1 VGKLGIHEHTVDID
15 GKSITFEAGTLAAQA
30 GGAVVVTLGDTKVL
44 STTTASKQPKDFLPF
59 FPLTIEVEERMYAN
73 GRIPGSFFKREGR
86 PSENAIL
93 VCRLTDRPLRPT
105 FAEGLRNEVQVVN
118 TIIQTTQFDPYD
130 VVAMNGSSLST
141 MLSGIP
147 FAGPVAAVR
156 YAMLRDGSWVAFPSF
171 EELEEE
177 AVFNMVISGRVED
190 DGEVAILMI
199 EAEATRDAWVKIDMG
214 APAPTE
220 QLVGQAIEDVK
231 PIIRELCEAQQA
243 FVDVVGVRDAGEFPL
258 FLDYSDEVFDQVFA
272 FAADRVEEV
281 YRRSELGKA
290 DKDEAL
296 GAIKADAVADVVA
309 NGPADLD
316 DEARSK
322 QAGEAFRSTEK
333 KVVRRL
339 IVDEGFRV
347 DGRGVTDLRPLSAE
361 VQVLPKTHGSALFQ
375 RGETQVMSVLALGT
389 TRDGQR
395 LDTLDPAD
403 EKLFLHHYNMPPY
416 STGEAGRVGS
426 PKRREIGHGAL
437 AERALIPMLPDTD
450 EWPYAMRVVSDV
462 LSSNGSTSMGS
473 VCAASLAL
481 MDGGVPTHAPVS
493 GIAMGLVYENGK
505 YTTLT
510 DIQGVEDFFGDMDF
524 KVAGPEGF
532 ITALQLDTKLAGI
545 PAQVLQDA
553 LLQARDARMEILD
566 VMNGAIS
573 EPRAEVADGA
583 PRVEVVHIP
592 QDKIGAVI
600 GPRGAIIKELVEV
613 TGAQIDVDEEGG
625 RGVVKIYATSGEQ
638 ARDALDRINAIA
650 NPQLP
655 EKGERYQATVVKT
668 VDFGAFVSLTPGTDG
683 LLHISALSKK
693 AGRRLNHA
701 EEAVDVGEIV
711 LVEVKDVLD
720 GGRKFKLEYVGEK
733 ATGGDAP
740 EGGDRDGGDKGG
752 RGGDRGD
759 RGGRGG
765 ERGGRGG
772 SGRDRGGR
780 GGDRGGRGGD
790 KPTDGGDAPAASDA
804 DESADRPAPREER
817 SGSGDDRE
825 AGRERTRTRVR
836 SRSRDR
842 D

>member
-1 VGKLGIHEHTVDID
+1 MGKLGIHEHTVEID
-15 GKSITFEAGTLAAQA
+15 GKYLTFEAGTLAAQA
-30 GGAVVVTLGDTKVL
+30 GGAVVTSLGDTKVL
-44 STTTASKQPKDFLPF
+44 STTTASRDPKDFLPF
-59 FPLTIEVEERMYAN
+59 FPLTIEVEERMYAT

-141 MLSGIP
+141 MLSGLP

-177 AVFNMVISGRVED
+177 GVFNMVISGRVED

-199 EAEATRDAWVKIDMG
+199 EAEATPDAWIKVDMG

-220 QLVGQAIEDVK
+220 QVVGEAIEAVK
-231 PIIRELCEAQQA
+231 PLIRQLCEAQQA
-243 FVDVVGVRDAGEFPL
+243 FVDEVGIRDAGEFPL
-258 FLDYSDEVFDQVFA
+258 FLDYTEEVFEQVFA
-272 FAADRVEEV
+272 AAAGPVEDV

-290 DKDEAL
+290 EKDDAV
-296 GAIKADAVADVVA
+296 GQIKADAVAQVVA
-309 NGPADLD
+309 EGPADLD
-316 DEARSK
+316 EEARAK
-322 QAGEAFRSTEK
+322 QAAEAFRATEK

-347 DGRGVTDLRPLSAE
+347 DGRGVADLRSISAE
-361 VQVLPKTHGSALFQ
+361 VQVLPRTHGSALFQ
-375 RGETQVMSVLALGT
+375 RGETQVMSVLSLGT

-395 LDTLDPAD
+395 LDTLDPSD

-416 STGEAGRVGS
+416 ATGEAGRVGS

-437 AERALIPMLPDTD
+437 AERSLIPVLPDQD
-450 EWPYAMRVVSDV
+450 AWPYAMRLVSDV

-473 VCAASLAL
+473 VCAASMAL

-493 GIAMGLVYENGK
+493 GIAMGLVYENDK

-524 KVAGPEGF
+524 KVAGPKEF

-553 LLQARDARMEILD
+553 LLQARDARLEILE
-566 VMNGAIS
+566 VMNAAIA
-573 EPRAEVADGA
+573 EPRDEVAEGA

-592 QDKIGAVI
+592 QDKIGSVI

-625 RGVVKIYATSGEQ
+625 RGVVKIYATSGAQ

-655 EKGERYQATVVKT
+655 EKGERYNATVVKT

-683 LLHISALSKK
+683 LLHISELSKK
-693 AGRRLNHA
+693 VGRRLDHA
-701 EEAVDVGEIV
+701 EEAVEVGENV

-733 ATGGDAP
+733 AERSDD
-740 EGGDRDGGDKGG
+740 EGSRP
-752 RGGDRGD
+752 RGERSRG
-759 RGGRGG
+759 GG
-765 ERGGRGG
+765 ERSRG
-772 SGRDRGGR
+772 GRDRGERPERSERSEPAAPAESAAPAERSERSER
-780 GGDRGGRGGD
+780 GG
-790 KPTDGGDAPAASDA
+790 
-804 DESADRPAPREER
+804 
-817 SGSGDDRE
+817 

-842 D
+842 E

>member
-1 VGKLGIHEHTVDID
+1 MGKLGMYEHTVEID

-30 GGAVVVTLGDTKVL
+30 GGAVVTSIGDTKVL
-44 STTTASKQPKDFLPF
+44 TTTTASKQAKDFLPF

-118 TIIQTTQFDPYD
+118 TVIQTTQFDPYD

-177 AVFNMVISGRVED
+177 AVFNMVISGRIED

-199 EAEATRDAWVKIDMG
+199 EAEATPDSWVKIDMG

-220 QLVGQAIEDVK
+220 QVVGQAIEDVK
-231 PIIRELCEAQQA
+231 PIIRQLCEAQQA
-243 FVDVVGVRDAGEFPL
+243 FVDQVGVRDAGEFPL
-258 FLDYSDEVFDQVFA
+258 FLDYSDEVFEQVFA
-272 FAADRVEEV
+272 FAAGEVESI
-281 YRRSELGKA
+281 YRRSDLGKA

-296 GAIKADAVADVVA
+296 SAVKKDAVAHVVA

-316 DEARSK
+316 EDARSK

-347 DGRGVTDLRPLSAE
+347 DGRGVTDLRPVTAE
-361 VQVLPKTHGSALFQ
+361 VQVLPKTHGSSLFQ

-389 TRDGQR
+389 TREGQR
-395 LDTLDPAD
+395 LDTLDPD
-403 EKLFLHHYNMPPY
+403 EEKLFLHHYNMPPY

-437 AERALIPMLPDTD
+437 AERAIIPMLPEQED
-450 EWPYAMRVVSDV
+450 WPYAMRVVSDV

-473 VCAASLAL
+473 VCATSLAL
-481 MDGGVPTHAPVS
+481 MDGGVPVHAPVS

-553 LLQARDARMEILD
+553 LLQARDARLEILD
-566 VMNGAIS
+566 VMNAAIS
-573 EPRAEVADGA
+573 EPRDEVAEGA
-583 PRVEVVHIP
+583 PRVEIVHIP

-625 RGVVKIYATSGEQ
+625 RGVVKIYATSREVAQ
-638 ARDALDRINAIA
+638 DALDRINAIA

-655 EKGERYQATVVKT
+655 EVGERYHATVVKT

-683 LLHISALSKK
+683 LLHISELSKM
-693 AGRRLNHA
+693 AGKRLNHA
-701 EEAVDVGEIV
+701 EEAVDVGEQV
-711 LVEVKDVLD
+711 LVEVKDILD
-720 GGRKFKLEYVGEK
+720 GGRKFKLEYVGER
-733 ATGGDAP
+733 AGGGEDAAP
-740 EGGDRDGGDKGG
+740 AAGD
-752 RGGDRGD
+752 GGDRGGSE
-759 RGGRGG
+759 RG
-765 ERGGRGG
+765 ERGGRERGG
-772 SGRDRGGR
+772 RERGDRERGGRERGGRDRQEPSRDRAEDAPATAVADEPASSDEGR
-780 GGDRGGRGGD
+780 ERGGRDRDSGG
-790 KPTDGGDAPAASDA
+790 
-804 DESADRPAPREER
+804 
-817 SGSGDDRE
+817 
-825 AGRERTRTRVR
+825 ERTRTRTR
-836 SRSRDR
+836 SRSRER

>member
-1 VGKLGIHEHTVDID
+1 VGKLGKYEQSVDID
-15 GKSITFEAGTLAAQA
+15 GKTITFEAGTLAAQA
-30 GGAVVVTLGDTKVL
+30 GGAVVVSLGDTKVL
-44 STTTASKQPKDFLPF
+44 TTTTASKQVKDFLPF

-171 EELEEE
+171 EELDEE

-190 DGEVAILMI
+190 DGEIAILMI
-199 EAEATRDAWVKIDMG
+199 EAEATRDAWVKVDMG

-220 QLVGQAIEDVK
+220 QVVGQAIEDVK
-231 PIIRELCEAQQA
+231 PIIRQLCEAQQA
-243 FVDVVGVRDAGEFPL
+243 FVDEVGVRDAGEFPL
-258 FLDYSDEVFDQVFA
+258 FPDHSVEVFDAVFPVA
-272 FAADRVEEV
+272 SARIEEL
-281 YRRSELGKA
+281 YRQAELSKEE
-290 DKDEAL
+290 KDERL
-296 GAIKADAVADVVA
+296 AVIRKETVEQVVEA
-309 NGPADLD
+309 GVGDLD
-316 DEARSK
+316 EDDVKK
-322 QAGEAFRSTEK
+322 QAGEAFRTTEK

-339 IVDEGFRV
+339 IVDEGFRI
-347 DGRGVTDLRPLSAE
+347 DGRSVTDLRGVTAE
-361 VQVLPKTHGSALFQ
+361 VGVLPMSHGSSLFQ
-375 RGETQVMSVLALGT
+375 RGDTQVLSVLSLGT
-389 TRDGQR
+389 TREGQR
-395 LDTLDPAD
+395 LDTLDPED
-403 EKLFLHHYNMPPY
+403 EKLFMHHYNMPPY

-437 AERALIPMLPDTD
+437 AERAIIPMLPETD
-450 EWPYAMRVVSDV
+450 EWPYAMRIVSDV

-473 VCAASLAL
+473 VCATSLAL
-481 MDGGVPTHAPVS
+481 MDGGVPVHAPVS

-524 KVAGPEGF
+524 KVAGPKEF
-532 ITALQLDTKLAGI
+532 ITALQLDTKIAGI
-545 PAQVLQDA
+545 PADVLQAA
-553 LLQARDARMEILD
+553 LLQARDARLEILD
-566 VMNGAIS
+566 VMNAAIS
-573 EPRAEVADGA
+573 EPRDEVAETA
-583 PRVEVVHIP
+583 PRVEIVHIP

-600 GPRGAIIKELVEV
+600 GPRGAIIKELVEE

-625 RGVVKIYATSGEQ
+625 RGVVKIYADSKEVAQ
-638 ARDALDRINAIA
+638 DALDRINAIA

-655 EKGERYQATVVKT
+655 EKGERYSATVVKT

-683 LLHISALSKK
+683 LLHISELSKM
-693 AGRRLNHA
+693 AGKRLGHA
-701 EEAVDVGEIV
+701 EEAVDVGEQV
-711 LVEVKDVLD
+711 LVEVLDVLD
-720 GGRKFKLEYVGEK
+720 GGRKFKLQYVGPK
-733 ATGGDAP
+733 AGGDDAADSGDGGGKGDR
-740 EGGDRDGGDKGG
+740 GGDEPKGRDDDRGG
-752 RGGDRGD
+752 RSDRGD
-759 RGGRGG
+759 RGGR
-765 ERGGRGG
+765 
-772 SGRDRGGR
+772 SRDRGGR
-780 GGDRGGRGGD
+780 GRGGD
-790 KPTDGGDAPAASDA
+790 SDGAGDADKGGDSAPAPAASDDDA
-804 DESADRPAPREER
+804 GSSDR
-817 SGSGDDRE
+817 GG
-825 AGRERTRTRVR
+825 ERTRTRTR

>member
-1 VGKLGIHEHTVDID
+1 VGKLGTYEHAVEID
-15 GKSITFEAGTLAAQA
+15 GKTITFEAGTLAAQA
-30 GGAVVVTLGDTKVL
+30 GGAVVTSLGDTKVL
-44 STTTASKQPKDFLPF
+44 TTTTASKQPKDFLPF

-118 TIIQTTQFDPYD
+118 TIIQTTQVDPYD

-141 MLSGIP
+141 MLSGLP
-147 FAGPVAAVR
+147 FEGPVAAVR

-199 EAEATRDAWVKIDMG
+199 EAEATPDAWVKVDLG

-220 QLVGQAIEDVK
+220 QVVGQAIEDVK
-231 PIIRELCEAQQA
+231 PIIRQLCEAQEA
-243 FVDVVGVRDAGEFPL
+243 FVEEVGVRDAGEFPL
-258 FLDYSDEVFDQVFA
+258 FPDHSDEVFDQVYA
-272 FAADRVEEV
+272 FAAHRVEDV
-281 YRRSELGKA
+281 YRSADLRKA
-290 DKDEAL
+290 ERDDAL
-296 GAIKADAVADVVA
+296 GVIKTEAVAHVVA
-309 NGPADLD
+309 DGPADLD
-316 DEARSK
+316 EEARAK
-322 QAGEAFRSTEK
+322 QASEAFRTTEK

-339 IVDEGFRV
+339 IVSEGFRV
-347 DGRGVTDLRPLSAE
+347 DGRGVTDLRPVSAE

-375 RGETQVMSVLALGT
+375 RGETQVLSVLALGT

-395 LDTLDPAD
+395 LDTLDPQD

-437 AERALIPMLPDTD
+437 AERALIPILPDQED
-450 EWPYAMRVVSDV
+450 WPYAMRVVSDV

-473 VCAASLAL
+473 VCAASMAL
-481 MDGGVPTHAPVS
+481 MDGGVPTHAQVA
-493 GIAMGLVYENGK
+493 GIAMGLVYEDGR

-524 KVAGPEGF
+524 KVAGPENF

-545 PAQVLQDA
+545 PAEVLQDA
-553 LLQARDARMEILD
+553 LLQAREARLEILG
-566 VMNGAIS
+566 VMNAAIA
-573 EPRAEVADGA
+573 EPRPEVADGA

-655 EKGERYQATVVKT
+655 EKGERYNATVVKT

-683 LLHISALSKK
+683 LLHISELSKMVGK
-693 AGRRLNHA
+693 RLDHA
-701 EEAVDVGEIV
+701 EEAVNVGDTV

-733 ATGGDAP
+733 AERTD
-740 EGGDRDGGDKGG
+740 GGDRDGG
-752 RGGDRGD
+752 
-759 RGGRGG
+759 
-765 ERGGRGG
+765 
-772 SGRDRGGR
+772 GRDRGGR
-780 GGDRGGRGGD
+780 ERGGRERGGRD
-790 KPTDGGDAPAASDA
+790 RQDRGDGQEKGG
-804 DESADRPAPREER
+804 E
-817 SGSGDDRE
+817 G
-825 AGRERTRTRVR
+825 ERTRTRTR
-836 SRSRDR
+836 SRSRER
-842 D
+842 DPTRLTTTACIRRAAHGPPSGVGR

>member
-1 VGKLGIHEHTVDID
+1 VGTLGTYEHSVEID
-15 GKSITFEAGTLAAQA
+15 GKTITFEAGTLAQQA
-30 GGAVVVTLGDTKVL
+30 GGAVITTVGDTKVL
-44 STTTASKQPKDFLPF
+44 TTTTASKQAKDFLPF

-118 TIIQTTQFDPYD
+118 TIIQTVQFDPYD

-141 MLSGIP
+141 MLSGLP
-147 FAGPVAAVR
+147 FEGPVAAVR
-156 YAMLRDGSWVAFPSF
+156 YAMMRDGSWAAFPSF

-177 AVFNMVISGRVED
+177 AVFNMVISGRVEQ

-199 EAEATRDAWVKIDMG
+199 EAEATPDSWIKIDMG

-220 QLVGQAIEDVK
+220 QVVGQAIEDVK
-231 PIIRELCEAQQA
+231 PIIKQLCEAQVA
-243 FVDVVGVRDAGEFPL
+243 FVEQVGRRDAGEYPL
-258 FLDYSDEVFDQVFA
+258 FVDYSDEVFDAVFS
-272 FAADRVEEV
+272 FAADKVEDAYRTSSGKEAQNDAIAEV
-281 YRRSELGKA
+281 KAATIDHVLETGVGDLGDEEL
-290 DKDEAL
+290 
-296 GAIKADAVADVVA
+296 
-309 NGPADLD
+309 
-316 DEARSK
+316 RK

-333 KVVRRL
+333 KVVRKL

-347 DGRGVTDLRPLSAE
+347 DGRGVADLRPLTAE
-361 VQVLPKTHGSALFQ
+361 VGVLPRTHGSALFQ
-375 RGETQVMSVLALGT
+375 RGETQVLSVLALGT
-389 TRDGQR
+389 TREGQR
-395 LDTLDPAD
+395 LDTLDPD
-403 EKLFLHHYNMPPY
+403 EEKLFLHHYNMPPY

-437 AERALIPMLPDTD
+437 AERALIPVLPDTD

-473 VCAASLAL
+473 VCAASMAL
-481 MDGGVPTHAPVS
+481 MDGGVPTHAPVA
-493 GIAMGLVYENGK
+493 GIAMGLVYENDK

-553 LLQARDARMEILD
+553 LLQARDARLEILD
-566 VMNGAIS
+566 VMNEAIA
-573 EPRAEVADGA
+573 EPRDEVAEGA
-583 PRVEVVHIP
+583 PRVEIVHIP

-625 RGVVKIYATSGEQ
+625 RGVVKIYANSRDVAQ
-638 ARDALDRINAIA
+638 DALDRINAIA

-655 EKGERYQATVVKT
+655 EKGERYNATVVKT

-683 LLHISALSKK
+683 LLHISELSKK
-693 AGRRLNHA
+693 AGKRLDHA
-701 EEAVDVGEIV
+701 EEAVEVGETV

-733 ATGGDAP
+733 AERSD
-740 EGGDRDGGDKGG
+740 EGGGSGG
-752 RGGDRGD
+752 GD
-759 RGGRGG
+759 RGGR
-765 ERGGRGG
+765 
-772 SGRDRGGR
+772 DRGGDRER
-780 GGDRGGRGGD
+780 GGDRGGRPRGGD
-790 KPTDGGDAPAASDA
+790 RGGDRDRGGRDRGGDRERGGRDRDERGSDDKGGDGGEGRERARRDRGGDRDA
-804 DESADRPAPREER
+804 
-817 SGSGDDRE
+817 GG
-825 AGRERTRTRVR
+825 ERTRTRTR